1 MRLRRDLLVWKWI
14 QTKKDEAWLPI
25 FMPWVWHT
33 VLAFVFSLGV
43 IAGVWIAIEIL
54 KLRGLW

>member
-1 MRLRRDLLVWKWI
+1 MSWKWV